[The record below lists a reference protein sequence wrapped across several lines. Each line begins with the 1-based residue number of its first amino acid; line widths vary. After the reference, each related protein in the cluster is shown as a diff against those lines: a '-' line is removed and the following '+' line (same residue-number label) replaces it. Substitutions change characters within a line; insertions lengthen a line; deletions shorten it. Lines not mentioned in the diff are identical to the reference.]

1 MLSRADYFKY
11 HILVTAVAGSLSRFS
26 RVESIF
32 FLYIIHSYPL
42 FPTIYTMQQA
52 VPTRSAPNGGSRMA
66 HAVSDRQSQ
75 KLALSVNIET
85 SMVDLCRAVIVL
97 NLERYSPNIFSS
109 CDEEEW
115 EAIIRLRHAKTQPK
129 EGSGGLDGTGRIA
142 PALSDKVLEEMEQHN
157 PQIAESAVVDLLV
170 WKDCTEFRFRRG
182 GLTRPQGLLLPWPE
196 LVIQITEA
204 AHLLTTQVTTTSAE
218 ENNETAALQTVDAL
232 FKLPMNVTLLQSTG
246 AGKVIKR
253 AIKTLAKQ
261 NKEGVLKKRLEHL
274 LNAWMA
280 LASDAGVQL
289 AHKTKATNNKAK
301 DMLSDL
307 NIAQTC
313 QTWRQLF
320 AALHQR
326 EDNRRTNQGKRMREI
341 RRNLA
346 SDRPKVVKVRPAA
359 SNKQQRILARPGW
372 AKSPPAAASGSVSK
386 LSLVKREANQSR
398 QVFQPQ
404 KTKASFGDAVAFSSG
419 TSKKRKTTVLPGGK
433 TLHTP
438 NNLVSRQ
445 FASKSRK
452 LHK

>member
-1 MLSRADYFKY
+1 
-11 HILVTAVAGSLSRFS
+11 
-26 RVESIF
+26 
-32 FLYIIHSYPL
+32 
-42 FPTIYTMQQA
+42 MQQA

-66 HAVSDRQSQ
+66 HSVSDRQSQ
-75 KLALSVNIET
+75 RLASSVTIET

-97 NLERYSPNIFSS
+97 NLERYSPNIFAP
-109 CDEEEW
+109 CNEEEW

-142 PALSDKVLEEMEQHN
+142 PALSDKVLMEMEQHN
-157 PQIAESAVVDLLV
+157 PQIAESTVVDLLV

-182 GLTRPQGLLLPWPE
+182 GLTRPQGLILPWPE
-196 LVIQITEA
+196 LVAHISET
-204 AHLLTTQVTTTSAE
+204 AHLLTTQVNSSSISAE
-218 ENNETAALQTVDAL
+218 EMNGIAAMQTVDAL

-253 AIKTLAKQ
+253 AIKTLTKQ
-261 NKEGVLKKRLEHL
+261 RKEGVLKKRLEHL
-274 LNAWMA
+274 LNSWMA

-289 AHKTKATNNKAK
+289 DQKTKSPTTTKVK

-307 NIAQTC
+307 KIAQTC

-326 EDNRRTNQGKRMREI
+326 EDNRRSSQGKRMREI

-359 SNKQQRILARPGW
+359 TGKQQRILDRPGW
-372 AKSPPAAASGSVSK
+372 AKPSPAAADGPPSK
-386 LSLVKREANQSR
+386 LSLVKREAQQSR
-398 QVFQPQ
+398 QAMQPR
-404 KTKASFGDAVAFSSG
+404 KPKASFGDAVAFSSG
-419 TSKKRKTTVLPGGK
+419 TGMNSKKRKTTQLAGGK
-433 TLHTP
+433 TLQTP

-445 FASKSRK
+445 FSNKKHRKPSK
-452 LHK
+452 